1 MEFIVKSKKG
11 NKIMNKLLAL
21 FQLKNKLKN
30 EPQSQETSDKLTD
43 IDLLIKSEREKQL
56 LTASDTHGI
65 TISEISGGGDDDAMR
80 TPWTLYNP
88 NVQLRKA
95 PPARSAEPRPPDRVG
110 AGVSAPAH
118 SVPHHPRRVRR

>member
-56 LTASDTHGI
+56 IDRK
-65 TISEISGGGDDDAMR
+65 EIG
-80 TPWTLYNP
+80 
-88 NVQLRKA
+88 
-95 PPARSAEPRPPDRVG
+95 
-110 AGVSAPAH
+110 
-118 SVPHHPRRVRR
+118 

>member
-56 LTASDTHGI
+56 LTGK
-65 TISEISGGGDDDAMR
+65 EKG
-80 TPWTLYNP
+80 
-88 NVQLRKA
+88 
-95 PPARSAEPRPPDRVG
+95 E
-110 AGVSAPAH
+110 
-118 SVPHHPRRVRR
+118 

>member
-56 LTASDTHGI
+56 LTG
-65 TISEISGGGDDDAMR
+65 
-80 TPWTLYNP
+80 
-88 NVQLRKA
+88 KK
-95 PPARSAEPRPPDRVG
+95 
-110 AGVSAPAH
+110 
-118 SVPHHPRRVRR
+118 